1 MHPGDRLRALE
12 ALPPLVARA
21 LARLSTGDLRRR
33 PRAGGFASVEHAW
46 HLADQEVEAFAVR
59 IERLLAEDG
68 PAAARL
74 RRGPGGPGPALP
86 DRATRRGGWPPGP
99 RRAPPTWRGWP
110 PWCEAD
116 WLRAGRHETLGPLTL
131 ADLPGQMLK
140 HDRFHAGEL
149 ASLLE
154 EIAPGHPEVVP
165 LREHAAGARPGGWRA
180 A

>member
-33 PRAGGFASVEHAW
+33 PRAGGFAAVEHAW

-59 IERLLAEDG
+59 IERLLAEEGPVLPDFDG
-68 PAAARL
+68 DLAALDRRYLTRDASRGLAAWAEARAANLARL
-74 RRGPGGPGPALP
+74 AALV
-86 DRATRRGGWPPGP
+86 D
-99 RRAPPTWRGWP
+99 
-110 PWCEAD
+110 AD
-116 WLRAGRHETLGPLTL
+116 WLRAGRHDTLGPLTL

-140 HDRFHAGEL
+140 HDRFHAGDL

-165 LREHAAGARPGGWRA
+165 LRELAAGVRPGGWRA